1 MGFTW
6 YNRAPEALK
15 FFVIRKTSQIECL
28 TWTTIFEYYKFP
40 EEHHIRFAK
49 MKLEGQANKY
59 WIDVELR
66 LEKAN
71 KNLITYEDEMKKNIS
86 LNPLRLNIHKL
97 RGIVITV
104 GLNLIGP
111 ETHKWIGVLT
121 PMVLIFDLL
130 FQERSQILGVNIS
143 RVRQRL
149 LPISRTI
156 KIRK

>member
-1 MGFTW
+1 
-6 YNRAPEALK
+6 
-15 FFVIRKTSQIECL
+15 
-28 TWTTIFEYYKFP
+28 
-40 EEHHIRFAK
+40 

-130 FQERSQILGVNIS
+130 F
-143 RVRQRL
+143 
-149 LPISRTI
+149 
-156 KIRK
+156 